1 MNETDTTVQKGR
13 DVIRIEAREVADLE
27 RRIGPEFARAVDL
40 LYGCRGSVIV
50 TGVGKS
56 GIIARKIVA
65 TLNST
70 GTPAV
75 FLHPSDAVHGDL
87 GIVRV
92 EDVVVCLSKSGAT
105 DELETLLPMF
115 RRLQVPIIAL
125 VGNVHSSLAQQATVV
140 LDASVAEE
148 ACPHDLAPTSSTT
161 VALVLGDALA
171 IALLERR
178 EFTRED
184 FAKFHPG
191 GALGKRLLLMV
202 DEMMTTG
209 PAVPSVTS
217 AVPLRDA
224 IVEMTSKRL
233 GCTCVVGTGGVLEG
247 VITDGDL
254 RRLLQKT
261 TDVSRITAADAM
273 TRNPKTV
280 RNGTRAVLVLQE
292 MEKFS
297 ITQMIVVDE
306 KKMPVGVVHLHD
318 LVKAGLGGDE
328 GA

>member
-1 MNETDTTVQKGR
+1 
-13 DVIRIEAREVADLE
+13 
-27 RRIGPEFARAVDL
+27 
-40 LYGCRGSVIV
+40 
-50 TGVGKS
+50 
-56 GIIARKIVA
+56 
-65 TLNST
+65 
-70 GTPAV
+70 
-75 FLHPSDAVHGDL
+75 
-87 GIVRV
+87 
-92 EDVVVCLSKSGAT
+92 
-105 DELETLLPMF
+105 
-115 RRLQVPIIAL
+115 
-125 VGNVHSSLAQQATVV
+125 
-140 LDASVAEE
+140 
-148 ACPHDLAPTSSTT
+148 

-171 IALLERR
+171 IALLDRR

-191 GALGKRLLLMV
+191 GTLGKRLLLMV

-209 PAVPSVTS
+209 PAIPSVTS
-217 AVPLRDA
+217 SVPLRDA

-233 GCTCVVGTGGVLEG
+233 GCTCVVGPGGVLEG

-261 TDVSRITAADAM
+261 SDVSRITAADAM

-292 MEKFS
+292 MEQFS

-306 KKMPVGVVHLHD
+306 RKMPVGVVHLHD